1 MTIPCIE
8 IINKTSISN
17 DTKVFYVSDSSIT
30 GGNRTELKYIEKITI
45 LPLTM
50 GSVIKADI
58 RFVGVA
64 LDIQTRNILQSM
76 HNQNEMKRLGLKRI
90 N

>member
-30 GGNRTELKYIEKITI
+30 GGNRTELKYIDKITI
-45 LPLTM
+45 LPLTL
-50 GSVIKADI
+50 GDVVRADI
-58 RFVGVA
+58 RFVGVS
-64 LDIQTRNILQSM
+64 LDIRTRDILHSM